1 MIITCKAC
9 NTSFN
14 LDEKILKPE
23 GSKVRCSVC
32 SQVFTAYPKQAP
44 VEAEETETANF
55 VSQPT
60 DSQQPAITESGVA
73 EETASKIPDTDSDLD
88 FSLEAEPEED
98 LDDSDIEDAVSDIL
112 DKVESGGQATSE
124 TDLDQTLD
132 ESDSID
138 DRDATII
145 ADLDEED
152 LDFSLDIE
160 SSDEPDLDIDDEL
173 NLDLDLESDDEPDL
187 DTDDE
192 LNLDLDLE
200 SDDDLDLDTDDGL
213 NLDLDLDADDDLDL
227 SIDLDAK
234 DEDLDLQSD
243 GDETIIAD
251 LDEEDLDLDLSSL
264 DNLIEDDQA
273 NESTVIVEVDED
285 DELSSDVTDESESFQ
300 EIEADMP
307 KESTEDFSLDLEL
320 DDLEEDT
327 GGETSADEE
336 AEVDLSEIEKM
347 LEEPETGGSGSSL
360 VPDQDTDLDLDIEPS
375 LDNEKWMDDSAGEKM
390 VVEDEVIDLSE
401 LEQVLDDVDVD
412 AKDETVEEQ
421 ELALEDALSSD
432 ADTGTD
438 SADIED
444 DLELDLSEFEDDH
457 QPQNTAGAIE
467 QEADDMELEFE
478 VEEDHR
484 QTEKTLD
491 DGELEETVV
500 VSEPPFAEKSEAP
513 TESVVE
519 KAPSSP
525 PVRKKS
531 RKSLVFLLILIV
543 LGGGGYGA
551 YYWMTTHNVEIPFL
565 SDYLKPKVN
574 DPGNEKLTTEDINA
588 RFIDNTNVGKL
599 FVITGKV
606 TNGYEHS
613 RGVITLSGKLF
624 SSGKVL
630 IAQEKVYC
638 GNVMSDLELTNLDL
652 EKIKARLA
660 NRLGDNRSNIKIEPG
675 QSIPFMV
682 VFSGLPEDLEEY
694 TIEVIGSTVL
704 K

>member
-9 NTSFN
+9 STSFN

-32 SQVFTAYPKQAP
+32 SQVFTAYPEQAP
-44 VEAEETETANF
+44 VEVEETEPSTPVPQSTNA
-55 VSQPT
+55 
-60 DSQQPAITESGVA
+60 QQPAVTESEMA
-73 EETASKIPDTDSDLD
+73 ETTASEIPETDSGLD
-88 FSLEAEPEED
+88 FALEEEPEGD

-112 DKVESGGQATSE
+112 DEVEAGGQATSE
-124 TDLDQTLD
+124 TDFDLNLD
-132 ESDSID
+132 EPDSID

-145 ADLDEED
+145 ADLDDED
-152 LDFSLDIE
+152 LDFSLDVE
-160 SSDEPDLDIDDEL
+160 SSDEPDLDSDDEL
-173 NLDLDLESDDEPDL
+173 NFDLDLESDDDLNL

-192 LNLDLDLE
+192 LNLDLDLD
-200 SDDDLDLDTDDGL
+200 S
-213 NLDLDLDADDDLDL
+213 DDLDL
-227 SIDLDAK
+227 SIDLDEK
-234 DEDLDLQSD
+234 DEDLSLQSD

-251 LDEEDLDLDLSSL
+251 LDEEELDLDLSSL

-285 DELSSDVTDESESFQ
+285 DELSLDSMDESESSQ
-300 EIEADMP
+300 ETEADEP

-327 GGETSADEE
+327 GGEISADEE
-336 AEVDLSEIEKM
+336 SGVDLSEIEKM

-360 VPDQDTDLDLDIEPS
+360 VPDQDTDLDLDIEAS
-375 LDNEKWMDDSAGEKM
+375 LDNEKWMNDSAGEEL

-412 AKDETVEEQ
+412 EKDEHVEEQ

-432 ADTGTD
+432 GDTDTA
-438 SADIED
+438 SSDID
-444 DLELDLSEFEDDH
+444 DELELDLSEFEDEH
-457 QPQNTAGAIE
+457 QPQDDVGTIA

-478 VEEDHR
+478 VEGDNR
-484 QTEKTLD
+484 QTEQTLD

-500 VSEPPFAEKSEAP
+500 VSESQSTEESEAP
-513 TESVVE
+513 MEAATE
-519 KAPSSP
+519 KAPSP
-525 PVRKKS
+525 QPVKRKS
-531 RKSLVFLLILIV
+531 RKSLVFLLILVI

-551 YYWMTTHNVEIPFL
+551 YYWMTKNNIDIPFL
-565 SDYLKPKVN
+565 SNYLKPKVN

-588 RFIDNTNVGKL
+588 RFIDNTNAGKL
-599 FVITGKV
+599 FIITGNVK
-606 TNGYEHS
+606 NGYEHG
-613 RGVITLSGKLF
+613 RGVITLVGKLF

-638 GNVMSDLELTNLDL
+638 GNVMSDLELTNLELD
-652 EKIKARLA
+652 KIKARLA

-682 VFSGLPEDLEEY
+682 VFSGLPDDLEEY